1 MDQTGLAL
9 AFCLTLCIAGIINMH
24 HHGESGSPSFFLSAS
39 ASLSSI
45 LLIPLF
51 IILFYSTICVLST
64 LLTNWGSFLTPS
76 AARELFPGNLA
87 HTTALC

>member
-9 AFCLTLCIAGIINMH
+9 AFCLALCIAGIINMH
-24 HHGESGSPSFFLSAS
+24 HHGGSGSSSCFLS

-45 LLIPLF
+45 LFISLF

-64 LLTNWGSFLTPS
+64 LLTYWGSFLTPS
-76 AARELFPGNLA
+76 TAREPFPGNLA
-87 HTTALC
+87 HTPALC